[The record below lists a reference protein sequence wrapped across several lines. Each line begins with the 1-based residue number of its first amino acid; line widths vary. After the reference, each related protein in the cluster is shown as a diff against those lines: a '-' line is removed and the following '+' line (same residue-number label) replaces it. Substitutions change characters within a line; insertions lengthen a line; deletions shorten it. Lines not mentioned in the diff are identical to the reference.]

1 MSANRNMSPRM
12 SKARARM
19 LRSVIRR
26 RIRATLIAGYT
37 VIEVIMAMSVLA
49 IGATGIIAMQ
59 KATLVGNVNAR
70 DLAVANGIAA
80 TWMERL
86 RQDALQ
92 WVIDGN
98 TNTIANTTWLDTV
111 GQDFPT
117 IAGDEGKWILPAV
130 SGDMRPQF
138 DVTGHDTAVV
148 GEVGFCTHI
157 RLTQLLDKT
166 IRADVRVF
174 WLRWHG
180 AGYSADNGT
189 IGGVPLCTDDDAYV
203 LAVGA
208 ARNRYHF
215 VYISSGIIP
224 NQI

>member
-1 MSANRNMSPRM
+1 MSAVVNRVVKS
-12 SKARARM
+12 A
-19 LRSVIRR
+19 LRR
-26 RIRATLIAGYT
+26 RIKGRRIRNTIIAGYT

-86 RQDALQ
+86 RQDSLQ
-92 WVIDGN
+92 WVVNANDG
-98 TNTIANTTWLDTV
+98 TNTIAGTTWLNVV
-111 GQDFPT
+111 GQDFP
-117 IAGDEGKWILPAV
+117 AVVGDEGKWILPMV
-130 SGDMRPQF
+130 SGGMQPQF
-138 DVTGHDTAVV
+138 DVTGNDTTVA

-180 AGYSADNGT
+180 AGHSADNGT

-208 ARNRYHF
+208 EQNRYHF
-215 VYISSGIIP
+215 IYVTSGIIP